1 MESKFDNELSKML
14 NEEVN
19 IPQKV
24 TNRIRSSLEKK
35 RKGVHVGMKLNKV
48 VATVVGIAIMSTGA
62 VFAGKA
68 IIEMEKRKV
77 VDIAENNGYF
87 EKVDMDYVYDAGIG
101 VKIENY
107 FIDQSRAGIT
117 INIHAEEEIDYA
129 EIYSTAI
136 RESGTYSEEIDGN
149 IYVHVDESE
158 IGKEYNRRF
167 DIIRFIDEN
176 GNEVRFDEDS
186 IGGRGA
192 DIPKFEN
199 IDNNTI
205 RALCEKVLYQE
216 VTTNKMK
223 VTIRR
228 IILYKDGNKKEY
240 IGNWDFEINI
250 AEKYLN
256 HSNIIEYEGTVNL
269 PNVVVEKATL
279 SATKLV
285 VTLKAE
291 NLNKLLYGTGD
302 KILYEKPRL
311 YGKEGEY
318 DSGVMHTEQS
328 NYYDKNEMVLKFD
341 ISKFNAEDVYKII
354 LDEGM
359 EITLTKDN

>member
-1 MESKFDNELSKML
+1 MESKFDDELNKML

-19 IPQKV
+19 IPQKI
-24 TNRIRSSLEKK
+24 TNKIRSSLEEK
-35 RKGVHVGMKLNKV
+35 RKGVYVGMKLNKV
-48 VATVVGIAIMSTGA
+48 VATIVGIIIMSTVA

-77 VDIAENNGYF
+77 VDIAQDNGYF

-101 VKIENY
+101 VKIEKY
-107 FIDQSRAGIT
+107 FIDQGRVGIT

-129 EIYSTAI
+129 EIYSTDI
-136 RESGTYSEEIDGN
+136 KESGTYSEEINGN
-149 IYVHVDESE
+149 TYIHFDESE

-192 DIPKFEN
+192 DMPKFEN

-205 RALCEKVLYQE
+205 RGLCEKVLYQE

-223 VTIRR
+223 ITIKR

-240 IGNWDFEINI
+240 VGNWNFEVNI

-256 HSNIIEYEGTVNL
+256 HSNTIKYQGTVNL

-285 VTLKAE
+285 VTLKTE
-291 NLNKLLYGTGD
+291 NLNKLLYGTD
-302 KILYEKPRL
+302 NKLIYERPRL
-311 YGKEGEY
+311 YGEAGEY
-318 DSGVMHTEQS
+318 DSGIINTEQS

-341 ISKFNAEDVYKII
+341 ISKFNAEDIYKII
-354 LDEGM
+354 LDGGM